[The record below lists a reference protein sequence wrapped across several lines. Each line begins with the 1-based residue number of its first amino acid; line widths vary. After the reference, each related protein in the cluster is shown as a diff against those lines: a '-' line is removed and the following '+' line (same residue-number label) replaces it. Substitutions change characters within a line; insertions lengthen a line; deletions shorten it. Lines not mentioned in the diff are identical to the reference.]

1 MRQDL
6 IVMDLKMPDMDRLA
20 VMERLRVEP
29 QLAAVPV
36 IMITNSAR
44 DTGLDSVAQALLL
57 SR

>member
-1 MRQDL
+1 
-6 IVMDLKMPDMDRLA
+6 MDLKMPDMDRLA